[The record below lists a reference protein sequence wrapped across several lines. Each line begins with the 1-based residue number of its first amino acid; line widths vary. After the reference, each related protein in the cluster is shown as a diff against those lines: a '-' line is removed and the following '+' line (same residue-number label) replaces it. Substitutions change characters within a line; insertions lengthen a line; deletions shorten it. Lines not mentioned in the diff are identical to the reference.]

1 MWRSQV
7 ARLRL
12 LGLLFCLAGG
22 AAITFGWAGTAQVA
36 CVDCQVPY
44 LVSGGAGGVAL
55 VVVGTGLLVVA
66 QLRVEGN
73 RVAEQIA
80 TLSRDRGRPEYADP
94 DRPTAGG
101 PRPASDPGE
110 VAPLTLAADRVT
122 DETVPRDA
130 PDRAAYP
137 PRIPE

>member
-80 TLSRDRGRPEYADP
+80 TLSRDRGRPEDADP
-94 DRPTAGG
+94 DRPT
-101 PRPASDPGE
+101 DPGE
-110 VAPLTLAADRVT
+110 VAPLTLATDRVT